1 MKSNLSDRS
10 LIREYLLGRLDNE
23 KELEERLS
31 HDILDNDE
39 LSEMVESIEEE
50 IIEDFLDGTLDLA
63 DKNAVSTYFL
73 RPPERKEKLRFARLL
88 RNHFEE
94 PHQLIGTISDTR
106 PSAHTNVVRE
116 SSDYRA
122 PIPWWTHFKS
132 YGQLAA
138 FVVLGIGVLGIG
150 SLLYISTLQKKEAGL
165 ESQLAQEREHSASL
179 VKEAPIL
186 KSSLIALTLVADRSR
201 GDDSQIPH
209 IEIKPST
216 RRIIVDIALQGHSP
230 GPFNVHLETK
240 AGNGPIWSARLLPL
254 VSSSGDTR
262 LVFDLPAQGM
272 ESDVYSFLVSAPLP
286 GSGSEKHYDFR
297 VEVAH

>member
-1 MKSNLSDRS
+1 MKSNLPDRS

-23 KELEERLS
+23 TELEEQLS
-31 HDILDNDE
+31 HDIFSNDE

-50 IIEDFLDGTLDLA
+50 IIEDFLDGTLDSA
-63 DKNAVSTYFL
+63 DKDAVNTYFL

-94 PHQLIGTISDTR
+94 QHELVGTISDMPR
-106 PSAHTNVVRE
+106 SAYTNVVRD

-122 PIPWWTHFKS
+122 TIPWSSHFKT

-138 FVVLGIGVLGIG
+138 LVVLGIG
-150 SLLYISTLQKKEAGL
+150 SLLYISALQKKKASL

-186 KSSLIALTLVADRSR
+186 TSSLIPLTLVADRSR
-201 GDDSQIPH
+201 GDDTQIPH
-209 IEIKPST
+209 IEIKPSS
-216 RRIIVDIALQGHSP
+216 RRIMVDIALQGHSP
-230 GPFNVHLETK
+230 GPFDVHLETK

-272 ESDVYSFLVSAPLP
+272 ESDVYSFLVSSPLP
-286 GSGSEKHYDFR
+286 GSGSGKHYDFR
-297 VEVAH
+297 VELAH

>member
-1 MKSNLSDRS
+1 MKSNLPDRS
-10 LIREYLLGRLDNE
+10 LIRENLLGRLDHE
-23 KELEERLS
+23 KELEEQLS
-31 HDILDNDE
+31 HDICFNDE
-39 LSEMVESIEEE
+39 LSEMVEFIEEE
-50 IIEDFLDGTLDLA
+50 IIEDFLDGTLDAA
-63 DKNAVSTYFL
+63 DKDAVNTYFL

-88 RNHFEE
+88 RNHFEDQ
-94 PHQLIGTISDTR
+94 HQLVGTVSDTR
-106 PSAHTNVVRE
+106 PSAYTNVVRE

-122 PIPWWTHFKS
+122 PIPWWSHFKT

-138 FVVLGIGVLGIG
+138 LIVLCIG
-150 SLLYISTLQKKEAGL
+150 SLLYISALQRKEADL

-186 KSSLIALTLVADRSR
+186 ESSLIPLTLVTDRSR
-201 GDDSQIPH
+201 GDDTQIPH

-216 RRIIVDIALQGHSP
+216 RRIMVDIALQGHSP
-230 GPFNVHLETK
+230 GPFDVRLETK

-272 ESDVYSFLVSAPLP
+272 ESDVYSFLVSSPLP
-286 GSGSEKHYDFR
+286 GSGSGKHYDFR
-297 VEVAH
+297 VELAH

>member
-1 MKSNLSDRS
+1 MKSNLPDRS

-23 KELEERLS
+23 KDPEERLS
-31 HDILDNDE
+31 HDIFSNDE

-50 IIEDFLDGTLDLA
+50 IIEDFLDGTLDSS

-73 RPPERKEKLRFARLL
+73 RPPERKEKLRFATLL
-88 RNHFEE
+88 RNHFEQ
-94 PHQLIGTISDTR
+94 PHQLIRTRSDTR
-106 PSAHTNVVRE
+106 PSVYTNVVRG
-116 SSDYRA
+116 SSEYRA
-122 PIPWWTHFKS
+122 PLPWWTHFKT

-138 FVVLGIGVLGIG
+138 FVVLGIG
-150 SLLYISTLQKKEAGL
+150 SLLYISALQKKEAGL
-165 ESQLAQEREHSASL
+165 ESQLAQERVHSASL

-186 KSSLIALTLVADRSR
+186 TSALIPLTLVADRSR

-216 RRIIVDIALQGHSP
+216 RRIIVDIALQGHTP
-230 GPFNVHLETK
+230 GPFDVHLETK

-262 LVFDLPAQGM
+262 LVFDLPVQGM
-272 ESDVYSFLVSAPLP
+272 ESDVYSFLVSSPLP
-286 GSGSEKHYDFR
+286 GSGSGKHYDFR
-297 VEVAH
+297 VELAH

>member
-1 MKSNLSDRS
+1 MKSNLPDRS
-10 LIREYLLGRLDNE
+10 LVRDYLLGRLDNE
-23 KELEERLS
+23 KDIEERLS
-31 HDILDNDE
+31 HDICFNDE
-39 LSEMVESIEEE
+39 LSEMVQSIEEE
-50 IIEDFLDGTLDLA
+50 IIEDFLDGKLDSA

-73 RPPERKEKLRFARLL
+73 RPPERKEKLRFATLL

-106 PSAHTNVVRE
+106 PSAYTNVVRQ
-116 SSDYRA
+116 SSEYSA
-122 PIPWWTHFKS
+122 PIPWWTHFKT

-138 FVVLGIGVLGIG
+138 FVILGIG
-150 SLLYISTLQKKEAGL
+150 SLLYISALQKKEAGL
-165 ESQLAQEREHSASL
+165 ESQLAQERVHSASL
-179 VKEAPIL
+179 VREAPIL
-186 KSSLIALTLVADRSR
+186 ASSLIPLTLVADRSR

-240 AGNGPIWSARLLPL
+240 AGIGPLWSARLLPL

-262 LVFDLPAQGM
+262 LVFDLPVQGM
-272 ESDVYSFLVSAPLP
+272 ESDVYSFLVSSPLS
-286 GSGSEKHYDFR
+286 GSGSGKHFDFR
-297 VEVAH
+297 VELAH

>member
-1 MKSNLSDRS
+1 MKSNLPDRS

-23 KELEERLS
+23 KDSEERLS
-31 HDILDNDE
+31 HDIFSNDE
-39 LSEMVESIEEE
+39 LCEMAESIEEE
-50 IIEDFLDGTLDLA
+50 IIEDFLDGTLDSA

-73 RPPERKEKLRFARLL
+73 RPPERKEKLRFATLL

-106 PSAHTNVVRE
+106 PSVYTNVVRE
-116 SSDYRA
+116 SSEYRA
-122 PIPWWTHFKS
+122 PIPWSTHFKT

-138 FVVLGIGVLGIG
+138 FVVLGIG
-150 SLLYISTLQKKEAGL
+150 SLLYISALQKKEAGL
-165 ESQLAQEREHSASL
+165 ESQLAQERVHSASL

-186 KSSLIALTLVADRSR
+186 TSALIPLTLVADRSR

-216 RRIIVDIALQGHSP
+216 RRIIVDIALQGHTP
-230 GPFNVHLETK
+230 GPFDVHLETK

-262 LVFDLPAQGM
+262 LVFDLPVQGM
-272 ESDVYSFLVSAPLP
+272 ESDVYSFLVSSPLP
-286 GSGSEKHYDFR
+286 GSGSGKHYDFR
-297 VEVAH
+297 VELAH

>member
-1 MKSNLSDRS
+1 MKSNLPDRS

-23 KELEERLS
+23 KELEEQLS
-31 HDILDNDE
+31 HDICFNDE
-39 LSEMVESIEEE
+39 LSETVESIEEE
-50 IIEDFLDGTLDLA
+50 IIEDFLDGTLDSV
-63 DKNAVSTYFL
+63 DKDAVNTYFL
-73 RPPERKEKLRFARLL
+73 RSPERKEKLRFARLL

-94 PHQLIGTISDTR
+94 QDQLVGTISDTQ
-106 PSAHTNVVRE
+106 PSAYTNVVRE
-116 SSDYRA
+116 SSDYSA
-122 PIPWWTHFKS
+122 AIPWWSHFKT

-138 FVVLGIGVLGIG
+138 LIVLCIG
-150 SLLYISTLQKKEAGL
+150 SLLYISALQRKEADL

-186 KSSLIALTLVADRSR
+186 ESSLIPLTLVTDRSR
-201 GDDSQIPH
+201 GDDTQIPH

-216 RRIIVDIALQGHSP
+216 RRIMVDIALQGHSP
-230 GPFNVHLETK
+230 GPFDVHLETK

-272 ESDVYSFLVSAPLP
+272 ESDVYSFLVSSPLP
-286 GSGSEKHYDFR
+286 GSVSGKHYDFR
-297 VEVAH
+297 VDLAH

>member
-1 MKSNLSDRS
+1 MKSNLPDRS

-23 KELEERLS
+23 KDPEERLS
-31 HDILDNDE
+31 HDIFSNDE
-39 LSEMVESIEEE
+39 LCEMVESIEEE
-50 IIEDFLDGTLDLA
+50 IIEDFLDGTLDSA

-73 RPPERKEKLRFARLL
+73 RPPERKEKLRFATLL
-88 RNHFEE
+88 RNHFEQ

-106 PSAHTNVVRE
+106 PSAYTNGVRQSYE
-116 SSDYRA
+116 YRA
-122 PIPWWTHFKS
+122 SIPWWAHFKT

-138 FVVLGIGVLGIG
+138 FVVLGIG
-150 SLLYISTLQKKEAGL
+150 SLLYISGLQKKEAGL
-165 ESQLAQEREHSASL
+165 ESELAQERVHSVSL

-186 KSSLIALTLVADRSR
+186 ASSLIPLTLVADRYR

-262 LVFDLPAQGM
+262 LVFDLPVQGM
-272 ESDVYSFLVSAPLP
+272 ESDVYSFLVSSPLS
-286 GSGSEKHYDFR
+286 GSGSGKHYDFR
-297 VEVAH
+297 VELAH

>member
-1 MKSNLSDRS
+1 MKSNLPDRS

-23 KELEERLS
+23 KEREERLS
-31 HDILDNDE
+31 HDIFANDE

-50 IIEDFLDGTLDLA
+50 IIEDFLDGTLDSA

-73 RPPERKEKLRFARLL
+73 RPPERKDKLRFARLL

-106 PSAHTNVVRE
+106 PSAYANVVWE
-116 SSDYRA
+116 SSEHRA
-122 PIPWWTHFKS
+122 PIPWWTHFKT

-138 FVVLGIGVLGIG
+138 FVVLGIG

-165 ESQLAQEREHSASL
+165 ESRLAQEREHSASL

-186 KSSLIALTLVADRSR
+186 KSSLIPLTLVADRSR

-297 VEVAH
+297 VELAH

>member
-1 MKSNLSDRS
+1 MKSNLPDRS

-23 KELEERLS
+23 KELEEQLS
-31 HDILDNDE
+31 HDIFSNEE

-50 IIEDFLDGTLDLA
+50 IIEDFLDGTLDSA
-63 DKNAVSTYFL
+63 DKDAVNTYFL

-94 PHQLIGTISDTR
+94 QHQLVGTISDTR
-106 PSAHTNVVRE
+106 PSAYTNVVRE
-116 SSDYRA
+116 SSEYRA
-122 PIPWWTHFKS
+122 PIPWASYFKT

-138 FVVLGIGVLGIG
+138 LVVLGIG
-150 SLLYISTLQKKEAGL
+150 SLIYISVLRTNQAHLEA
-165 ESQLAQEREHSASL
+165 QIVQEREHSASL
-179 VKEAPIL
+179 AKEAPIL
-186 KSSLIALTLVADRSR
+186 QSSLITLTLVSDRSR
-201 GDDSQIPH
+201 GDDTQIPH

-216 RRIIVDIALQGHSP
+216 RRIMVDIALQGHSP
-230 GPFNVHLETK
+230 GPFDVHLETK

-272 ESDVYSFLVSAPLP
+272 ESDVYSFLVSSPLP
-286 GSGSEKHYDFR
+286 GSGSGKHYDFR
-297 VEVAH
+297 VELAH

>member
-31 HDILDNDE
+31 HDVFDNDE

-186 KSSLIALTLVADRSR
+186 KSSLIA
-201 GDDSQIPH
+201 
-209 IEIKPST
+209 T

>member
-1 MKSNLSDRS
+1 MKSNLPDRS

-23 KELEERLS
+23 KELEEQLS
-31 HDILDNDE
+31 HDIFSNDE

-50 IIEDFLDGTLDLA
+50 IIEDFLDGTLDSA
-63 DKNAVSTYFL
+63 DKDAVNTYFL

-94 PHQLIGTISDTR
+94 QHELVGTISDMPR
-106 PSAHTNVVRE
+106 SAYTNVVRD

-122 PIPWWTHFKS
+122 TIPWSSHFKT

-138 FVVLGIGVLGIG
+138 LVVLGIG
-150 SLLYISTLQKKEAGL
+150 SLLYISALQKKKASL

-186 KSSLIALTLVADRSR
+186 TSSLIPLTLVADRSR
-201 GDDSQIPH
+201 GDDTQIPH
-209 IEIKPST
+209 IEIKPSS
-216 RRIIVDIALQGHSP
+216 RRIMVDIALQGHSP
-230 GPFNVHLETK
+230 GPFDVHLETK

-272 ESDVYSFLVSAPLP
+272 ESDVYSFLVSSPLP
-286 GSGSEKHYDFR
+286 GSGSGKHYDFR
-297 VEVAH
+297 VELAH

>member
-1 MKSNLSDRS
+1 MKSNLPDRS

-31 HDILDNDE
+31 HDIFSNDE
-39 LSEMVESIEEE
+39 LSDVVESIEEE
-50 IIEDFLDGTLDLA
+50 IIEDFLDGTLDSA
-63 DKNAVSTYFL
+63 DSNAVSTYFL

-94 PHQLIGTISDTR
+94 PHQLIGPISDTR
-106 PSAHTNVVRE
+106 PSAYTNVVRE
-116 SSDYRA
+116 SSEYKA
-122 PIPWWTHFKS
+122 PIPWWTHFKT

-138 FVVLGIGVLGIG
+138 FVVLGIG
-150 SLLYISTLQKKEAGL
+150 SLLYISALHKKEASL

-179 VKEAPIL
+179 VKEAPTL
-186 KSSLIALTLVADRSR
+186 ASSLIPLTLVADRSR

-216 RRIIVDIALQGHSP
+216 RRIMVEIALQSHSP

-272 ESDVYSFLVSAPLP
+272 ESDVYSFLVSSPLP
-286 GSGSEKHYDFR
+286 GSGRGKYYDFR
-297 VEVAH
+297 VELAH

>member
-1 MKSNLSDRS
+1 MKSNLPDRS

-23 KELEERLS
+23 KELEEQLS
-31 HDILDNDE
+31 HDIFSNDE

-50 IIEDFLDGTLDLA
+50 IIEDFLDGTLDSA
-63 DKNAVSTYFL
+63 DKDAVNTYFL
-73 RPPERKEKLRFARLL
+73 RPPERKEKVRFARLL

-94 PHQLIGTISDTR
+94 QHELVGTISDMP
-106 PSAHTNVVRE
+106 PSAYTNVVRD

-122 PIPWWTHFKS
+122 TIPWSSHFKT

-138 FVVLGIGVLGIG
+138 LVVLGIG
-150 SLLYISTLQKKEAGL
+150 SLLYISALQKKKAGL

-186 KSSLIALTLVADRSR
+186 KSSLIPLTLVADRSR
-201 GDDSQIPH
+201 GDDTQIPH
-209 IEIKPST
+209 IEIQPST
-216 RRIIVDIALQGHSP
+216 RRIMVDIALQGHSP
-230 GPFNVHLETK
+230 GPFDVHLETK

-272 ESDVYSFLVSAPLP
+272 ESDVYSFLVSSPLP
-286 GSGSEKHYDFR
+286 GSGSGKHYDFR
-297 VEVAH
+297 VDLVH

>member
-1 MKSNLSDRS
+1 MKSNLPDRS

-23 KELEERLS
+23 KDPEERLS
-31 HDILDNDE
+31 HDIFSNDE

-50 IIEDFLDGTLDLA
+50 IIEDFLDGTLDSA

-73 RPPERKEKLRFARLL
+73 RPPERKEKLRFATLL

-106 PSAHTNVVRE
+106 PSVYTNVVRE
-116 SSDYRA
+116 SSECRA
-122 PIPWWTHFKS
+122 PIAWRTHFKT

-138 FVVLGIGVLGIG
+138 FVVLGIG
-150 SLLYISTLQKKEAGL
+150 SLLYISALQKKTTGL
-165 ESQLAQEREHSASL
+165 ESQLAQERVHSASL

-186 KSSLIALTLVADRSR
+186 RSALIPLTLVADRSR

-254 VSSSGDTR
+254 VSSSGDSR
-262 LVFDLPAQGM
+262 LVFDLPVQGM
-272 ESDVYSFLVSAPLP
+272 ESDVYSFLVSSPLP
-286 GSGSEKHYDFR
+286 GSGSGKHYDFR
-297 VEVAH
+297 VDLAH